1 MPSSICTKRWSGSLA
16 GVVALGALMV
26 AGCGP
31 RADFGPVANA
41 KAASEIRATF
51 GASAAAGDAAGGAAA
66 STGTGWG
73 TIRGR
78 FTYDGTAP
86 TMPPYNVNKD
96 QATCAPGGK
105 TPPQEWLIV
114 DSGTGGIKN
123 VAVYL
128 REASRVHDSAKPS
141 GDNLLY
147 DQKVCVFLTHVCAV
161 TVGQSLD
168 IRNSDN
174 VGHNTNIAGKKNTFN
189 QTIPAGAT
197 IAYKVQ
203 KEEATP
209 APVNCSIH
217 PWMVGY
223 LLPRENAYYAVSAAD
238 GSFEIA
244 NLPAGEKLDIQ
255 VWHESAAGPGG
266 ALVVTTPEAKTLG
279 WTNKGRLTI
288 TLQPD
293 EVKEIQVTVP
303 ASAFK
308 G

>member
-1 MPSSICTKRWSGSLA
+1 MIHRNIFSRAGLLLAAATTLLA
-16 GVVALGALMV
+16 GCNARVPM
-26 AGCGP
+26 
-31 RADFGPVANA
+31 GPVANA
-41 KAASEIRATF
+41 QSAEEIR
-51 GASAAAGDAAGGAAA
+51 GALAAA
-66 STGTGWG
+66 STGSGEEGAAAATGTGWA
-73 TIRGR
+73 TLKGR
-78 FTYDGTAP
+78 FVFDGTAP
-86 TMPPYNVNKD
+86 TMSPYNVTKD
-96 QATCAPGGK
+96 MATCAPGGK
-105 TPPQEWLIV
+105 APLQETLVV

-128 REASRVHDSAKPS
+128 RDASRVHDSAQPKS
-141 GDNLLY
+141 ESVLY
-147 DQKVCVFLTHVCAV
+147 DQKVCVFLSHVLAV

-168 IRNSDN
+168 IKNSDP

-197 IAYKVQ
+197 IPYKVQ

-217 PWMVGY
+217 PWMIAY
-223 LLPRENAYYAVSAAD
+223 LLPRENGYFAVTKED

-255 VWHESAAGPGG
+255 IWHESATGPGG
-266 ALVVTTPEAKTLG
+266 ALIVTTPAAKEIG
-279 WTNKGRLTI
+279 WTNKGRISI
-288 TLQPD
+288 TLQENETK
-293 EVKEIQVTVP
+293 EVEIKVP

>member
-1 MPSSICTKRWSGSLA
+1 MPSSINNKRSTFGAVLA
-16 GVVALGALMV
+16 TLVI

-31 RADFGPVANA
+31 RVDLGPVANA
-41 KAASEIRATF
+41 NSASEIRASF
-51 GASAAAGDAAGGAAA
+51 GASAESSATAGSATAA
-66 STGTGWG
+66 TGTGWG

-78 FTYDGTAP
+78 FVFGGTAP
-86 TMPPYNVNKD
+86 TMPPYNVTKD
-96 QATCAPGGK
+96 QATCTLGGK
-105 TPPQEWLIV
+105 APLQETLLV
-114 DSGTGGIKN
+114 DSGSGGIKN
-123 VAVYL
+123 IAVYL
-128 REASRVHDSAKPS
+128 REASRVHDSAKPTS
-141 GDNLLY
+141 DSLLY
-147 DQKVCVFLTHVCAV
+147 DQKECLFLSHVCAV

-168 IRNSDN
+168 IKNSDN

-189 QTIPAGAT
+189 QTIPAGAS
-197 IAYKVQ
+197 IAYKIQ

-217 PWMVGY
+217 PWMSGY
-223 LLPRENAYYAVSAAD
+223 LLPRENGYYAVTAAD

-255 VWHESAAGPGG
+255 VWHESATGPGG
-266 ALVVTTPEAKTLG
+266 ALVVTTPEAKSLD
-279 WTNKGRLTI
+279 WSNKGRITI
-288 TLQPD
+288 TLAPD

>member
-1 MPSSICTKRWSGSLA
+1 MLSNTCRKQRSGGLA
-16 GVVALGALMV
+16 GLTAIAVLAIV
-26 AGCGP
+26 GCGP
-31 RADFGPVANA
+31 RGDFGPVANA
-41 KAASEIRATF
+41 KTADAIRASFGAAAS
-51 GASAAAGDAAGGAAA
+51 GDASGGAVA

-78 FTYDGTAP
+78 FVYDGAAP
-86 TMPPYNVNKD
+86 TMPPYNVTKD
-96 QATCAPGGK
+96 QATCASGGK
-105 TPPQEWLIV
+105 APPQETLVV

-128 REASRVHDSAKPS
+128 RDASRVHDSATPG
-141 GDNLLY
+141 GDNVLY
-147 DQKVCVFLTHVCAV
+147 DQKVCLFLTHVCAV

-168 IRNSDN
+168 IKNSDN

-203 KEEATP
+203 KEEASP

-223 LLPRENAYYAVSAAD
+223 LLPRENGYYAVTAAD

-244 NLPAGEKLDIQ
+244 NLPAGEPLDVQ

-266 ALVVTTPEAKTLG
+266 ALVLTTPEAKALG

>member
-1 MPSSICTKRWSGSLA
+1 MSSINFTLRRMIASY
-16 GVVALGALMV
+16 GVAALV
-26 AGCGP
+26 ITGCGV
-31 RADFGPVANA
+31 RVDRGPVANTKVA
-41 KAASEIRATF
+41 DEIRATF
-51 GASAAAGDAAGGAAA
+51 GVAAEGAAGGAAA
-66 STGTGWG
+66 STGTGWA
-73 TIRGR
+73 TLKGR
-78 FTYDGTAP
+78 FVFDGTAP
-86 TMPPYNVNKD
+86 TMAPYAVTKD

-105 TPPQEWLIV
+105 TPLQETLLV

-128 REASRVHDSAKPS
+128 RDASRVHESAQPKS
-141 GDNLLY
+141 DAYLY

-161 TVGQSLD
+161 TVGQTLD
-168 IRNSDN
+168 IKNSDP

-217 PWMVGY
+217 PWMVAY
-223 LLPRENAYYAVSAAD
+223 LLPRENGYFAVTKED
-238 GSFEIA
+238 GTFEIA

-266 ALVVTTPEAKTLG
+266 ALVVTSPEAKTLG
-279 WTNKGRLTI
+279 WTNKGRLSI
-288 TLQPD
+288 TLEPD
-293 EVKEIQVTVP
+293 EVKEVEIKVP
-303 ASAFK
+303 VSAFK

>member
-1 MPSSICTKRWSGSLA
+1 MTNLNLFTCAGLAVAVATVSLA
-16 GVVALGALMV
+16 GCNTRLEL
-26 AGCGP
+26 
-31 RADFGPVANA
+31 GPVANA
-41 KAASEIRATF
+41 TSAEEIRGAFSAASSGGGGGGE
-51 GASAAAGDAAGGAAA
+51 AAA
-66 STGTGWG
+66 TGTGWA
-73 TIRGR
+73 TLKGR
-78 FTYDGTAP
+78 FVFDGAAP
-86 TMPPYNVNKD
+86 TMPPYNVTKD
-96 QATCAPGGK
+96 MATCAPGGK
-105 TPPQEWLIV
+105 APLQETLLV
-114 DSGTGGIKN
+114 DSGSGGIKN

-128 REASRVHDSAKPS
+128 RDAARVHESAQPKADSV
-141 GDNLLY
+141 LY
-147 DQKVCVFLTHVCAV
+147 DQKVCVFLSHVCAV

-168 IRNSDN
+168 IKNSDP

-217 PWMVGY
+217 PWMIAY
-223 LLPRENAYYAVSAAD
+223 LLPRENGYFAVTKED

-266 ALVVTTPEAKTLG
+266 ALVVSTPEAKAIG
-279 WTNKGRLTI
+279 WTNKGRISI
-288 TLQPD
+288 TLQENETK
-293 EVKEIQVTVP
+293 EVEIKVP

>member
-1 MPSSICTKRWSGSLA
+1 MLSTNFKIRLNY
-16 GVVALGALMV
+16 ALVGLTVIGAMLLP
-26 AGCGP
+26 GCSRQVDLGPVPNP
-31 RADFGPVANA
+31 RA
-41 KAASEIRATF
+41 AAEIRKSF
-51 GASAAAGDAAGGAAA
+51 GASAEGEAADGAAA
-66 STGTGWG
+66 STGTGWA
-73 TIRGR
+73 TLKGR
-78 FTYDGTAP
+78 FIYDGAAP
-86 TMPPYNVNKD
+86 TMPPYSVTKD
-96 QATCAPGGK
+96 QATCTIDGK
-105 TPPQEWLIV
+105 PPLQETLLV

-123 VAVYL
+123 VVVYL
-128 REASRVHDSAKPS
+128 RDAARVHESAQPKAES
-141 GDNLLY
+141 VLY
-147 DQKVCVFLTHVCAV
+147 DQKECVFLSHVCAML
-161 TVGQSLD
+161 VGQSLD
-168 IRNSDN
+168 IKNSDN

-217 PWMVGY
+217 PWMISY
-223 LLPRENAYYAVSAAD
+223 LLPRENAYYAVTAAD

-244 NLPAGEKLDIQ
+244 NLPAGEKLDVQ

-266 ALVVTTPEAKTLG
+266 ALIVGSPEAKALD
-279 WTNKGRLTI
+279 WSNKGRITI

-303 ASAFK
+303 PSAFK

>member
-1 MPSSICTKRWSGSLA
+1 MSINFPSRLRTVPLFA
-16 GVVALGALMV
+16 VAAFAALV
-26 AGCGP
+26 LAGCGS
-31 RADFGPVANA
+31 RVNFGPVANTKTA
-41 KAASEIRATF
+41 GEIRATF
-51 GASAAAGDAAGGAAA
+51 GSAAAVDGGDAAVT
-66 STGTGWG
+66 TGTGWA
-73 TIRGR
+73 TLRGR
-78 FTYDGTAP
+78 FTFDGTAP
-86 TMPPYNVNKD
+86 TMAPYSVTKD
-96 QATCAPGGK
+96 QATCTIGGK
-105 TPPQEWLIV
+105 APLQETLLV
-114 DSGTGGIKN
+114 DSGSGGIKN

-128 REASRVHDSAKPS
+128 REASRVHESAQA
-141 GDNLLY
+141 NAENVLY
-147 DQKVCVFLTHVCAV
+147 DQKECIFLTHVCALK
-161 TVGQSLD
+161 VGQTLD
-168 IRNSDN
+168 IKNSDN

-217 PWMVGY
+217 PWMIGY
-223 LLPRENAYYAVSAAD
+223 LLPRPDGYFAVTAAD

-255 VWHESAAGPGG
+255 IWHESAAGPGG
-266 ALVVTTPEAKTLG
+266 ALVVTSPEAKALG
-279 WTNKGRLTI
+279 WTNKGRLSI

-293 EVKEIQVTVP
+293 EVKEVEIKVP

>member
-1 MPSSICTKRWSGSLA
+1 MSRNFFFHHDSATSIVFAAIATLIT
-16 GVVALGALMV
+16 
-26 AGCGP
+26 AGCGS
-31 RADFGPVANA
+31 RVDFGPVANA
-41 KAASEIRATF
+41 KSAAEIRATF
-51 GASAAAGDAAGGAAA
+51 GSAAAADGGGEAA

-73 TIRGR
+73 TLRGR
-78 FTYDGTAP
+78 FTFDGTAP
-86 TMPPYNVNKD
+86 TMAPYNVTKD
-96 QATCAPGGK
+96 QATCTIGGK
-105 TPPQEWLIV
+105 APLQETLLV
-114 DSGTGGIKN
+114 DTGNGGIKN

-128 REASRVHDSAKPS
+128 RTASRVHDSAKA
-141 GDNLLY
+141 NAENVLY
-147 DQKVCVFLTHVCAV
+147 DQKECLFLTHVCGIK
-161 TVGQSLD
+161 VGQTLD
-168 IRNSDN
+168 IKNSDN

-197 IAYKVQ
+197 IPYKIQ

-223 LLPRENAYYAVSAAD
+223 LLPRLDGYFAITAAD

-266 ALVVTTPEAKTLG
+266 ALVVTTPEAKSLG
-279 WTNKGRLTI
+279 WTNKGRITI

-293 EVKEIQVTVP
+293 EVKEVEIKVP

>member
-1 MPSSICTKRWSGSLA
+1 MHRMNSPHRISIYRA
-16 GVVALGALMV
+16 GAAALVALAI

-31 RADFGPVANA
+31 RVDFGPVANA
-41 KAASEIRATF
+41 KSADEIRASF
-51 GASAAAGDAAGGAAA
+51 GTAASGDATGDAVA
-66 STGTGWG
+66 STGTGWA
-73 TIRGR
+73 TLRGR
-78 FTYDGTAP
+78 FIFDGTAP
-86 TMPPYNVNKD
+86 TMPPYNVTKD
-96 QATCAPGGK
+96 QTTCTVGGK
-105 TPPQEWLIV
+105 PPLQETLLI
-114 DSGTGGIKN
+114 DSGSGGIKN
-123 VAVYL
+123 IAIYL
-128 REASRVHDSAKPS
+128 RDASRVHDSAKPGS
-141 GDNLLY
+141 DNLLY
-147 DQKVCVFLTHVCAV
+147 DQKECIFLSHVCAV

-168 IRNSDN
+168 IKNSDN

-189 QTIPAGAT
+189 QTIPAGST

-223 LLPRENAYYAVSAAD
+223 LLPRENGYYAVTAAD

-255 VWHESAAGPGG
+255 VWHESAAGPGS
-266 ALVVTTPEAKTLG
+266 ALVLSTPEAKALG

-293 EVKEIQVTVP
+293 EVKEIQITVP
-303 ASAFK
+303 ASAFR

>member
-1 MPSSICTKRWSGSLA
+1 MHSKNFKMRLNYAPIGLA
-16 GVVALGALMV
+16 AIAALALT
-26 AGCGP
+26 GCGP
-31 RADFGPVANA
+31 QVDLGPLPNTRVAN
-41 KAASEIRATF
+41 EIRQSF
-51 GASAAAGDAAGGAAA
+51 GVSAEGDAAGGE
-66 STGTGWG
+66 STSAGTGWA
-73 TIRGR
+73 TLKGR
-78 FTYDGTAP
+78 FVYEGTAP
-86 TMPPYNVNKD
+86 TMPPYNVTKD
-96 QATCAPGGK
+96 QATCTIDGK
-105 TPPQEWLIV
+105 PPLQETLLV
-114 DSGTGGIKN
+114 DSGSGGIKN
-123 VAVYL
+123 VVVYL
-128 REASRVHDSAKPS
+128 RDAARVHESAQPKSDSV
-141 GDNLLY
+141 LY
-147 DQKVCVFLTHVCAV
+147 DQKECIFLSHVCAM

-217 PWMVGY
+217 PWMSSY
-223 LLPRENAYYAVSAAD
+223 LLPRENAYYAVTAAD

-244 NLPAGEKLDIQ
+244 NLPAGDELDIQ

-266 ALVVTTPEAKTLG
+266 ALIVNTPDAKSLN
-279 WTNKGRLTI
+279 WSNKGRITI

-293 EVKEIQVTVP
+293 EVKEIQIQVP
-303 ASAFK
+303 ASAFR